1 MKFRKIS
8 LTSLLMIILLIVV
21 SGCHEISVTTKV
33 NKNGSFTRFITVS
46 GDSADV
52 FKARLPYPVD
62 DSWTKTVST
71 DSTDST
77 KYILVYTKTFKN
89 SKILNREISADTS
102 WQKDL
107 NRKIEIKK
115 SFGFFYSYI
124 TFRETY
130 FSANTFNR
138 LNFKDYLSQDDIFYF
153 TGKKIP
159 VTSEDSLKYDKAS
172 ENVMNFLEEVLVTE
186 IVAILENGIKQV
198 NDPSIDPSQVVIFK
212 DSIRAKLDNH
222 YDHFETY
229 IDFYKNW
236 TGHQAAEKLKT
247 LQPPLFDEFNK
258 KTAHIINVMGMKG
271 FTQTVEMPG
280 LLTGTNAGNIS
291 GNQVNWEV
299 ENGMFLFQ
307 DYEIMVESRV
317 VNTWAFWVTGIVIL
331 SLLVFLAIKAW
342 K

>member
-1 MKFRKIS
+1 
-8 LTSLLMIILLIVV
+8 MIILLIVV

-52 FKARLPYPVD
+52 FKVGLPYPVD
-62 DSWTKTVST
+62 DSWTKTAST
-71 DSTDST
+71 DSTDTT

-89 SKILNREISADTS
+89 SRILNREISADTS

-115 SFGFFYSYI
+115 GFGFFYSYI

-138 LNFKDYLSQDDIFYF
+138 LNFKDYLSQDDILYF
-153 TGKKIP
+153 TDKKIP

-198 NDPSIDPSQVVIFK
+198 NDPTIDPSQVATFK
-212 DSIRAKLDNH
+212 DSIRTKLDNH
-222 YDHFETY
+222 YDHFEAY

-236 TGHQAAEKLKT
+236 TGNQAAEKLK
-247 LQPPLFDEFNK
+247 LIQPPLFDEFNK
-258 KTAHIINVMGMKG
+258 KASRLIKALYMEG
-271 FTQTVEMPG
+271 FSQNVEMPG
-280 LLTGTNAGNIS
+280 LLTGTNSTNIS
-291 GNQVNWEV
+291 GNQVSWEV

-307 DYEIMVESRV
+307 DYEMVVESRV

-331 SLLVFLAIKAW
+331 SLLIFLVIKAW